1 LRRIGCAPS
10 HNGVFLGPKTE
21 PAPGAETNAIMFR
34 RDMTMGNVKDEL
46 GFKRLNPSLGL
57 ALSQNSRLQLEM
69 LDAVEKWV
77 AAYHTPVT
85 P

>member
-1 LRRIGCAPS
+1 
-10 HNGVFLGPKTE
+10 
-21 PAPGAETNAIMFR
+21 MFR